1 MQYKVNKQQGMTLI
15 SLVFVLTILGF
26 LVLCALKAVPIYM
39 NHGKVVH
46 ALESLKNRPDIET
59 KSKRE
64 IWRSLQKQF
73 DMNYIKA
80 IKKEDVIITKASGG
94 YLKVQIKY
102 HVKEPFIQNLS
113 LWADFDD
120 FVEVGSQ

>member
-1 MQYKVNKQQGMTLI
+1 MQYIVNKQQGMTLI
-15 SLVFVLTILGF
+15 SLVFVLILLGF

-39 NHGKVVH
+39 NHSKVVH
-46 ALESLKNRPDIET
+46 ALESLKNRPEIET

-73 DMNYIKA
+73 NMNYIKS
-80 IKKEDVIITKASGG
+80 IKKENVIITKELD

-102 HVKEPFIQNLS
+102 HVKEPFIKNLS
-113 LWADFDD
+113 LWADFDN
-120 FVEVGSQ
+120 FVEVDRR